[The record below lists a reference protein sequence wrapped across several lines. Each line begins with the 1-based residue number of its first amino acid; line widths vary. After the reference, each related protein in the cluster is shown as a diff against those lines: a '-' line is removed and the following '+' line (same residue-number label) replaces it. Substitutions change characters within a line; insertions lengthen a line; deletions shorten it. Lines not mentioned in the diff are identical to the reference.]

1 MDGYIGEMKMFVGT
15 FAPMYWE
22 FCWGQQLPISTYN
35 SLYAII
41 GTQFGG
47 DGITYFNLPDL
58 RGRAPIGA
66 GSGASGITPRIQGQ
80 KGGAESVTLT
90 IADMPNHTHTVKC
103 DTNSTGSALKNT
115 PINALPAKSS
125 TTTNMY
131 GADETGNPV
140 MKTDMINATG
150 GSQDHD
156 NMPPWGC
163 INYIIC
169 TQGIWPP
176 QQ

>member
-22 FCWGQQLPISTYN
+22 FCCGQQLSITQYN

-47 DGITYFNLPDL
+47 DGINYFNLPDM
-58 RGRAPIGA
+58 RGRTPIGA
-66 GSGASGITPRIQGQ
+66 GSGASGITPRTQGQ
-80 KGGAESVTLT
+80 KGGSETVTLLP
-90 IADMPNHTHTVKC
+90 DQLPVHSHTVNC
-103 DTNSTGSALKNT
+103 NTSSTPVNTPVNNVPALTSAGTGYASGTTGSGT
-115 PINALPAKSS
+115 MNAGMVAS
-125 TTTNMY
+125 
-131 GADETGNPV
+131 A
-140 MKTDMINATG
+140 G
-150 GSQDHD
+150 GSQPHD
-156 NMPPWGC
+156 NMSPWGC

>member
-15 FAPMYWE
+15 FAPLYWE
-22 FCWGQQLPISTYN
+22 FCWGQQLPISSYN

-47 DGITYFNLPDL
+47 DGATYFNLPDL
-58 RGRAPIGA
+58 RGRTPIGS
-66 GSGASGITPRIQGQ
+66 GSGASGITPRTPGQ
-80 KGGAESVTLT
+80 KGGAEAVTLT

-103 DTNSTGSALKNT
+103 DTTSTGSDVKNNPT
-115 PINALPAKSS
+115 GALPAILS
-125 TTTNMY
+125 
-131 GADETGNPV
+131 TGNGYGSNETNNPL
-140 MKTDMINATG
+140 MKSDMINPTG
-150 GSQDHD
+150 GSQAHD

-169 TQGIWPP
+169 TEGIWPP
-176 QQ
+176 QP